1 MHILHITP
9 AFSDPANGMAAAV
22 REACAGLHAR
32 GVTVTV
38 ATVEDAWAALRSAPP
53 PCRILTAPPSRIPL
67 LRQWQFSPKLH
78 QRIHDAFPTLPDV
91 IHAHGLWLYP
101 QFLARQLAREWRR
114 PLVLSLHG
122 MLEPWRWR
130 RSAWKKRPLWWLSD
144 HATVGAADL
153 LAATSEQEAQN
164 LQARGFRNPVE
175 VIPLG
180 VEVPARRQART
191 SPAAPDGRR
200 TCLFLSRLHPSKGL
214 RLLITAVAR
223 LRPAGWR
230 FVIAGPD
237 ENRHQAELER
247 LADRLG
253 VRSWLVFAG
262 PVTGDAKWDI
272 YADSD
277 LFVLPSHNENFG
289 LVIAEALA
297 CGVPVITTTE
307 TPWSTVVEKGCGWCC
322 PATVTDIS
330 RTLGV
335 AMEQPREILQTMG
348 ARGKEWIAAEFT
360 WTGHAARLIKCYDRL
375 LKQ

>member
-9 AFSDPANGMAAAV
+9 AFSDPTNGMAVAV

-38 ATVEDAWAALRSAPP
+38 AAVEDVGAVLRSAPH
-53 PCRILTAPPSRIPL
+53 PCRILTALPSRMPL
-67 LRQWQFSPKLH
+67 LRQWQFAPMLR
-78 QRIHDAFPTLPDV
+78 QNIHEAFPTPPDV

-101 QFLARQLAREWRR
+101 QLLARRLAREWRR

-130 RSAWKKRPLWWLSD
+130 HSAWKKRPLWWLSE

-153 LAATSEQEAQN
+153 LAATSKQEAWN

-180 VEVPARRQART
+180 VEVPAGRQARIST
-191 SPAAPDGRR
+191 AAPDSRR
-200 TCLFLSRLHPSKGL
+200 TCLFLSRLHPCKGL

-237 ENRHQAELER
+237 ENGHRAEVER
-247 LADRLG
+247 LAGRLG
-253 VRSWLVFAG
+253 VRSWFVFTG
-262 PVTGDAKWDI
+262 PVAGDAKWDL

-297 CGVPVITTTE
+297 CGVPVVTTTQ
-307 TPWSTVVEKGCGWCC
+307 TPWGDVVRKRCGWCC
-322 PATVTDIS
+322 PATADALAGA
-330 RTLGV
+330 LG
-335 AMEQPREILQTMG
+335 AAAAAPPGALREMG
-348 ARGKEWIAAEFT
+348 ARGREWMAAEFT
-360 WTGHAARLIKCYDRL
+360 WPRHAARLIECYARL
-375 LKQ
+375 LPR